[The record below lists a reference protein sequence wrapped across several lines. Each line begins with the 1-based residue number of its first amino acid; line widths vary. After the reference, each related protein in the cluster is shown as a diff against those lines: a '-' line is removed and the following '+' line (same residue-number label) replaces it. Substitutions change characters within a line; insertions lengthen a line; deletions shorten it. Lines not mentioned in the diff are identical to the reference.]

1 MSEDTWER
9 AEWQESCVSDSVTSV
24 PHSPTHLR
32 WWIHREAMRAH
43 RLVPFSVLSSCC
55 NKPFPLCDKQ
65 DKRNQGIVQRRICC
79 EFVILSWF
87 EEGATEKKGR
97 RPENAEANGNAAP
110 QTSELFKEIG
120 AFSFTSL
127 FSIVLFFASAGS
139 CKTGTCAPCRTISL
153 RQLLDGTW

>member
-1 MSEDTWER
+1 M
-9 AEWQESCVSDSVTSV
+9 
-24 PHSPTHLR
+24 
-32 WWIHREAMRAH
+32 
-43 RLVPFSVLSSCC
+43 
-55 NKPFPLCDKQ
+55 
-65 DKRNQGIVQRRICC
+65 G
-79 EFVILSWF
+79 
-87 EEGATEKKGR
+87 EGATEKGR

-153 RQLLDGTW
+153 HQLLDGTW